1 MLHIIQSNRLE
12 ALQLQL
18 NLLLKQKPL
27 SSPFAQEAILVQ
39 SPGMS
44 QWIKIGLA
52 QQLGIVA
59 QVDFPLPSSFIWRL
73 YQKLLPD
80 VPAESAFNKNNMAWK
95 LFDILPGFLN
105 EPLFSSLQSYLINET
120 LTENKSAELT
130 IEQQKL
136 FMLCEKIAD
145 VYDQYLMYRPSWLV
159 TWQEGEDNLPDVDT
173 SHLLWQPELWR
184 RLVEHTT
191 ITLTQSAYH
200 RGNMHEAL
208 LMALENINAAEL
220 KTLLPERLTIF
231 GISALPNAQ
240 LEVFA
245 ALASKIDVFLY
256 FFNPSEHYWGDLVDE
271 KTLAKIEVKY
281 SVKPNLAAQGKDYYF
296 VGNPLL
302 SSWGKL
308 GRDYLEQLLQLEAN
322 WHDFFVDD
330 FANCL
335 LGKIQQEVYQL
346 AFKDESLSSDK
357 NWFIS
362 DEGKLAVNAQD
373 KSIHLNDC
381 HTPLREVEV
390 LHDHLL
396 SLFEQ
401 NNSLS
406 PKDII
411 VMMPDVASYSPYIEA
426 VFGSAEN
433 ERFIPYGLADLAIEQ
448 EKPILSSFNQLV
460 NLPFSRFGVSDILD
474 LLQVRHIAS
483 HFKIEENELDQ
494 IRYWLDKVGVKWGL
508 NGEHKTEFDQDNIE
522 LNTWIQGLNKL
533 LLGVVQRDELT
544 PFNDIYASDQVEGM
558 AANIL
563 GKLLAFFDKLIKYK
577 KLLLPDASLLN
588 KTHILEA
595 MISEFYNTETD
606 QSWDL
611 MVLENLLSDI
621 QNHYDNKDYQGD
633 ISHKVMCYLVKQGLK
648 EKGVGQRFLIGK
660 INFCT
665 LMPMRSVPFKVVCM
679 LGLNDADYPRSVQP
693 MGFDLLPQS
702 RRQKGDRSRK
712 LDDRYLFLEA
722 LLSAREHLYISYIG
736 RSCFD
741 NTERVPS
748 TLVSELLEYIGR
760 SFYQKEGDKI
770 NAAFPNNLIEQH
782 HLQPFNSAYYLT
794 SDNDSKHD
802 TLIPDT
808 ANNETQKNRQS
819 YNPTW
824 MISPYQMADTA
835 QPLNIEPEV
844 EIEID
849 SFISALCQPQKRF
862 YQSSLALKLPQGEDI
877 NKDEEPFSLDHLQR
891 YFYLDEFLTKAL
903 KEENI
908 SAKQIL
914 QRGNLPLAH
923 VGELTLDKIEG
934 RISHMLLNIRS
945 HNIDLNPEPLNIQ
958 ISMSKKSNEGC
969 DEQNQITSTLLG
981 WLKNVSKGNDKNSH
995 SKQLFYR
1002 PASVKAKDLVKAWL
1016 YHLIAHASNHKL
1028 DTLILGLD
1036 EQYLFSSLD
1045 KDVALQLLQS
1055 WFNLYAKSLTQ
1066 PVPFF
1071 PQSALEY
1078 AKTQDINKA
1087 KLKFSGGQYIGRG
1100 EFEDP
1105 YIRLNFKSL
1114 NEVEQEFM
1122 QLSNELLLPLVEQLE
1137 EIV

>member
-12 ALQLQL
+12 ALQFQL
-18 NLLLKQKPL
+18 NSLIKENPL
-27 SSPFAQEAILVQ
+27 SSPFSQEAILVQ

-52 QQLGIVA
+52 QELGIVA

-80 VPAESAFNKNNMAWK
+80 VPTESAFNKNNMAWK
-95 LFDILPGFLN
+95 IFDILPNYLN
-105 EPLFSSLQSYLINET
+105 EPLFESLKSYLANDAQLESQVQDET
-120 LTENKSAELT
+120 LSL
-130 IEQQKL
+130 EQQKL

-145 VYDQYLMYRPSWLV
+145 VYDQYLMYRPNWLE
-159 TWQEGEDNLPDVDT
+159 TWQQGEDVLDDVDT
-173 SHLLWQPELWR
+173 SNVLWQPELWR
-184 RLVEHTT
+184 RLVEHT
-191 ITLTQSAYH
+191 IETLEQSAYH

-208 LMALENINAAEL
+208 LAALENTSQAQL
-220 KTLLPERLTIF
+220 KSLLPERLTIF

-245 ALASKIDVFLY
+245 ALAAKIDVFLY

-281 SVKPNLAAQGKDYYF
+281 SVKPALAAQGKDYYF

-322 WHDFFVDD
+322 WHDYFIED
-330 FANCL
+330 FSPSL
-335 LGKIQQEVYQL
+335 LSQIQQEIYQL
-346 AFKDESLSSDK
+346 AFKGESLSSDK

-362 DEGKLAVNAQD
+362 DEGKLNVDSTDN
-373 KSIHLNDC
+373 SIHLNDC

-396 SLFEQ
+396 NLFEQ
-401 NNSLS
+401 DKTLS

-411 VMMPDVASYSPYIEA
+411 VMMPDVASYSPYIVA
-426 VFGSAEN
+426 VFGSAIN

-474 LLQVRHIAS
+474 LLQVSHIADN
-483 HFKIEENELDQ
+483 FKIEESELDQ
-494 IRYWLDKVGVKWGL
+494 IRNWLEKVGVKWGL
-508 NGEHKTEFDQDNIE
+508 NGQHKTEFEQGEIE
-522 LNTWIQGLNKL
+522 LNTWVQGLNKL
-533 LLGVVQRDELT
+533 LLGVVQRDEST
-544 PFNDIYASDQVEGM
+544 PFNDIYAADHVEGM
-558 AANIL
+558 AANTL
-563 GKLLAFFDKLIKYK
+563 GKLLTFFDKLIKYK
-577 KLLLPDASLLN
+577 NLLMIDGSLFD
-588 KTHILEA
+588 KTLILEQ
-595 MISEFYNTETD
+595 MIVEFYDTQSD

-611 MVLENLLSDI
+611 MVLENLMTSI
-621 QNHYDNKDYQGD
+621 KSHFENKDYQGE
-633 ISHKVMCYLVKQGLK
+633 ISQKVMCYLVKQGLK

-722 LLSAREHLYISYIG
+722 LLSAREHLYVSYIG

-748 TLVSELLEYIGR
+748 TLVSELLEYISRG
-760 SFYQKEGDKI
+760 FYQLETDSEQVNK
-770 NAAFPNNLIEQH
+770 NFPNNLIQQH
-782 HLQPFNSAYYLT
+782 HLQPFNKAYYLK
-794 SDNDSKHD
+794 SDDGHNS
-802 TLIPDT
+802 
-808 ANNETQKNRQS
+808 EQS

-824 MISPYQMADTA
+824 MITDYQLASDA
-835 QPLNIEPEV
+835 KPLDIVPEN
-844 EIEID
+844 EIELE

-862 YQSSLALKLPQGEDI
+862 YQSSLALKLPQGDDI
-877 NKDEEPFSLDHLQR
+877 NKDEEPFTLDHLER

-903 KEENI
+903 KGENT
-908 SAKQIL
+908 SQNQIL
-914 QRGNLPLAH
+914 QRGNLPLAN

-934 RISHMLLNIRS
+934 RISQMLLNIQS
-945 HNIDLNPEPLNIQ
+945 HDFTLSDDPLDINVAI
-958 ISMSKKSNEGC
+958 
-969 DEQNQITSTLLG
+969 STLESEHQTTTDSAIYTPIQSTIVG
-981 WLKNVSKGNDKNSH
+981 WLKNVSQVNSDTQVA
-995 SKQLFYR
+995 KQLFYR
-1002 PASVKAKDLVKAWL
+1002 PASVKAKDLIKAWL
-1016 YHLIAHASNHKL
+1016 YHLTAHASGHKL
-1028 DTLILGLD
+1028 DTLIIGLD
-1036 EQYLFSSLD
+1036 EQYQFTHLSID
-1045 KDVALQLLQS
+1045 AANELLQS
-1055 WFNLYAKSLTQ
+1055 WFTLYAKSLTQ
-1066 PVPFF
+1066 PVAFF

-1078 AKTQDINKA
+1078 AKTQDIGKA

-1100 EFEDP
+1100 ESEDP
-1105 YIRLNFKSL
+1105 YIRLNFKNL
-1114 NEVEQEFM
+1114 DDVQQEFI
-1122 QLSNELLLPLVEQLE
+1122 QLSDDLLIPLIQQLE
-1137 EIV
+1137 EVN

>member
-12 ALQLQL
+12 ALQFQL
-18 NLLLKQKPL
+18 NSLIKQNPL
-27 SSPFAQEAILVQ
+27 SSPFSQEAILVQ

-52 QQLGIVA
+52 QELGIVA

-95 LFDILPGFLN
+95 IFDILPGFLN
-105 EPLFSSLQSYLINET
+105 EPLFESLKSYLANDTQFINNDEDGV
-120 LTENKSAELT
+120 LSY
-130 IEQQKL
+130 EQQKL

-145 VYDQYLMYRPSWLV
+145 VYDQYLMYRPNWLQA
-159 TWQEGEDNLPDVDT
+159 WQEGDDNLADVDT
-173 SHLLWQPELWR
+173 SNVLWQPELWR
-184 RLVEHTT
+184 RLVNHT
-191 ITLTQSAYH
+191 ISTLEQSAYH

-208 LMALENINAAEL
+208 LVALENTSESQL

-245 ALASKIDVFLY
+245 ALAAKIDVFLY

-281 SVKPNLAAQGKDYYF
+281 SVKPAIEAQGKDYYF

-322 WHDFFVDD
+322 WHDYFIDD
-330 FANCL
+330 FSPRL
-335 LGKIQQEVYQL
+335 LSQIQQEIYQL
-346 AFKDESLSSDK
+346 AFKGESLSSDK

-362 DEGKLAVNAQD
+362 NEGKLAVDSQD
-373 KSIHLNDC
+373 NSIHLNDC

-401 NNSLS
+401 DKTLS

-426 VFGSAEN
+426 VFGSAVN

-474 LLQVRHIAS
+474 LLQVSHIADN
-483 HFKIEENELDQ
+483 FKIEENELDQ
-494 IRYWLDKVGVKWGL
+494 IRNWLEKVGVKWGL
-508 NGEHKTEFDQDNIE
+508 NGEHKTEFEQGAIE
-522 LNTWIQGLNKL
+522 LNTWVQGLNKL

-544 PFNDIYASDQVEGM
+544 PFNDIYAADHVEGM
-558 AANIL
+558 AANTL
-563 GKLLAFFDKLIKYK
+563 GKLLTFFDKLIQYK
-577 KLLLPDASLLN
+577 SLLMHDGTLLD
-588 KTHILEA
+588 KTLILEQ
-595 MISEFYNTETD
+595 MIIDFYDTQSD

-611 MVLENLLSDI
+611 MVLENLMTTI
-621 QNHYDNKDYQGD
+621 KNHYENKDYQGK
-633 ISHKVMCYLVKQGLK
+633 ISQKVMCYLVKQGLK

-741 NTERVPS
+741 NTQRVPS
-748 TLVSELLEYIGR
+748 TLVSELLEYISR
-760 SFYQKEGDKI
+760 SFYQLDVDSDQV
-770 NAAFPNNLIEQH
+770 NNQFPNNLIQQH
-782 HLQPFNSAYYLT
+782 HLQPFNKAYYL
-794 SDNDSKHD
+794 SDNL
-802 TLIPDT
+802 T
-808 ANNETQKNRQS
+808 NEQS

-824 MISPYQMADTA
+824 MITPYELAEDA
-835 QPLNIEPEV
+835 KPLAIVPDS
-844 EIEID
+844 EIELE

-862 YQSSLALKLPQGEDI
+862 YQSSLALKLPQGDEI
-877 NKDEEPFSLDHLQR
+877 NKDEEPFSLDHLER

-903 KEENI
+903 KGEHVAQN
-908 SAKQIL
+908 QIL
-914 QRGNLPLAH
+914 QRGNLPLAN
-923 VGELTLDKIEG
+923 VGELTLEKIEG
-934 RISHMLLNIRS
+934 RISQMQ
-945 HNIDLNPEPLNIQ
+945 LNIQ
-958 ISMSKKSNEGC
+958 SHDFKLSDDPLDIKVTISALESEDTPQIKST
-969 DEQNQITSTLLG
+969 IVG
-981 WLKNVSKGNDKNSH
+981 WLKNVSQVSSDRQSA
-995 SKQLFYR
+995 KQLFYR
-1002 PASVKAKDLVKAWL
+1002 PASVKAKDLIKAWL
-1016 YHLIAHASNHKL
+1016 YHLTAHASGHKL
-1028 DTLILGLD
+1028 DTLIIGLD
-1036 EQYLFSSLD
+1036 EQYQFTHLSEET
-1045 KDVALQLLQS
+1045 ACEILQS
-1055 WFNLYAKSLTQ
+1055 WFTLYAKSLTQ
-1066 PVPFF
+1066 PVAFF

-1078 AKTQDINKA
+1078 AKTQDIGKA

-1100 EFEDP
+1100 EYEDP
-1105 YIRLNFKSL
+1105 YIRLNFKNL
-1114 NEVEQEFM
+1114 DEVQQEFI
-1122 QLSNELLLPLVEQLE
+1122 QLSDDLLIPLIQQLE
-1137 EIV
+1137 EIN